1 MKDKI
6 QISEEKRQDLIL
18 AIKAY
23 FLKERV
29 VSIEGLSSSLLDFIA
44 DKYAIDFYNQ
54 GVYDSYKFIN
64 ERSKDLLRIIKYNG
78 L

>member
-1 MKDKI
+1 MKYKI

-29 VSIEGLSSSLLDFIA
+29 VSIEGLSSSLVDFIA

-64 ERSKDLLRIIKYNG
+64 ERSKDLLGIIKYNG

>member
-1 MKDKI
+1 MKNKI
-6 QISEEKRQDLIL
+6 QISEEKRQDMIL

-44 DKYAIDFYNQ
+44 DKFAIDFYNQ

-64 ERSKDLLRIIKYNG
+64 DKSKDLLEIIKYN
-78 L
+78 

>member
-1 MKDKI
+1 MKNKI

-64 ERSKDLLRIIKYNG
+64 ERSKDLLGIIKYNG

>member
-1 MKDKI
+1 MKNNI

-64 ERSKDLLRIIKYNG
+64 ERSKDLLGIIKYNG